1 MAIANKFVTI
11 LTDKI
16 GKMAIEV
23 SGTQYVTNVYKS
35 VTPTNI
41 LSQKVC
47 RLHDCLLILR
57 SIIHKQTT
65 LMVRNIIA
73 VLMFIL
79 CSVCHAQ
86 ETGMSSGGAHIT
98 LTDGTEVRAK
108 YISNDGVL
116 QVQVE
121 NNADYLE
128 VFICKDGQIED
139 YDATDTDEDTM
150 YFNLANP
157 ITGNYSIYLRS
168 KEDEES
174 ININLSDE

>member
-1 MAIANKFVTI
+1 
-11 LTDKI
+11 
-16 GKMAIEV
+16 
-23 SGTQYVTNVYKS
+23 
-35 VTPTNI
+35 
-41 LSQKVC
+41 
-47 RLHDCLLILR
+47 
-57 SIIHKQTT
+57 
-65 LMVRNIIA
+65 
-73 VLMFIL
+73 
-79 CSVCHAQ
+79 
-86 ETGMSSGGAHIT
+86 MSSGGAHIT

-121 NNADYLE
+121 NNADHLE

-157 ITGNYSIYLRS
+157 MTGNYSIYLRS